1 MIVDTSAWIEWLRAT
16 GSVVDH
22 ALKAALERGDLT
34 TVTGVIRQE
43 VLQGARSER
52 QAGELGRLLS
62 ACASVEPVYPETY
75 EHAADL
81 YRRCRRGGRTVRGT
95 VDCLVAALALE
106 HGLPVLAHD
115 RDFRTLA
122 KRCGLRLVAPEP

>member
-16 GSVVDH
+16 GSEVDH
-22 ALKAALERGDLT
+22 ALKAAFERGDLT

-43 VLQGARSER
+43 VLQGARGER
-52 QAGELGRLLS
+52 QAGDLGRLLS
-62 ACASVEPVYPETY
+62 ACDSVEPVYPETY

-81 YRRCRRGGRTVRGT
+81 YRRCRRAGHTVRGT
-95 VDCLVAALALE
+95 VDCLVAAVALE

-115 RDFRTLA
+115 
-122 KRCGLRLVAPEP
+122 